1 MCLDI
6 HGLMKPVLTYVSVS
20 QLPYKE
26 LTKSSERYNTH
37 KITKSTTEYKIIPE
51 YLIVILQ

>member
-1 MCLDI
+1 
-6 HGLMKPVLTYVSVS
+6 MKPVLTYVSVS

-37 KITKSTTEYKIIPE
+37 KITKNTTKYKIIPE